1 MCHNYSFKNF
11 LPSHPFIHTFFLSQS
26 LLAVVLWNPFWF
38 KINAQ
43 INRSSNLKT
52 FFSLEIKLQ
61 SISSASLSLTV
72 YQCTIVACMTM
83 ILWSRDQL
91 TKIQTFY
98 LGTSIYINQCI
109 SDAAGLGL
117 SNYCQPLENI
127 GNLEVLDKL
136 MFQRMI
142 TRHGVAGTVLKHLC
156 RLLTDWLV
164 NWVTLFFQNF
174 S

>member
-1 MCHNYSFKNF
+1 MSVIIISLKFFCRHILLFT
-11 LPSHPFIHTFFLSQS
+11 PFFLSQS

-52 FFSLEIKLQ
+52 LFSLEIKLQ
-61 SISSASLSLTV
+61 SISSTSLSLTI
-72 YQCTIVACMTM
+72 YQCTIVACM

-109 SDAAGLGL
+109 FDAAGLGL
-117 SNYCQPLENI
+117 SNYCHTPTFR
-127 GNLEVLDKL
+127 KYW
-136 MFQRMI
+136 
-142 TRHGVAGTVLKHLC
+142 KP
-156 RLLTDWLV
+156 WSP
-164 NWVTLFFQNF
+164 W
-174 S
+174 